1 MSYNFLKEKSKAR
14 DVHINT
20 NKHVGGETCR
30 TPGPARQARSRLSA
44 PAPGGSG
51 GPGGAGASNGTP
63 WTVWLRG
70 APEDGCLGQLTPRD
84 RGQGAGPG
92 ARGPGPSCLL
102 SPLRSVFQA
111 QQTLLP
117 SADSSASCHL
127 KLN

>member
-51 GPGGAGASNGTP
+51 GPGGAGAGASNGTL

-84 RGQGAGPG
+84 RGQGAGAELPFVSSPICVPG
-92 ARGPGPSCLL
+92 AADTAALCGLQCFL
-102 SPLRSVFQA
+102 SFEA
-111 QQTLLP
+111 
-117 SADSSASCHL
+117 
-127 KLN
+127 KLGQE